1 MSRCVLICFGYVWR
15 FDGLIVRRVR
25 RDVLRIEDFEGGIL
39 VAVDSLCLSVF
50 HSLEIIHQTP
60 F

>member
-1 MSRCVLICFGYVWR
+1 MLG
-15 FDGLIVRRVR
+15 
-25 RDVLRIEDFEGGIL
+25 IEDFEVGIL

-50 HSLEIIHQTP
+50 HSWEIIHQTP